1 MAKVKIVSIRHKG
14 LARLVERDD
23 ASKLD
28 QRLVGK
34 LRVQITFLVGM
45 EHSDECRNLSF
56 WKAHQL
62 SDNRWSFHVTAN
74 YRLTFAVD
82 DGAQEIHILDLEDY
96 H

>member
-1 MAKVKIVSIRHKG
+1 MRIVTIRHKG
-14 LARLVERDD
+14 LARFVEKDD

-28 QRLVGK
+28 QRLLAK
-34 LRVQITFLVGM
+34 LRVQITFLTGM
-45 EHSDECRNLSF
+45 SHSDECRNLAF

-62 SDNRWSFHVTAN
+62 SDYRWSFHVTAN

-82 DGAQEIHILDLEDY
+82 DAAQEVRILDLEDY